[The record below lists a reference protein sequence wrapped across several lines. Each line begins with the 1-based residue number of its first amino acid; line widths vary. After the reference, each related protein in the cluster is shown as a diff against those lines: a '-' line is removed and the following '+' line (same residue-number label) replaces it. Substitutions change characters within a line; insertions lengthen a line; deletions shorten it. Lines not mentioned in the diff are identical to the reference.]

1 MVKDIADQIKKQSNP
16 NDHNTLKDEKN
27 FKTKPTI
34 KKNTKNISRTTSTQ
48 TKNQPRIIQTKST
61 QTEHTHA
68 NNPKPD
74 IASRYSNLHAILMK
88 LEAMESIKHKTMEQS
103 RMKSQEKQIILH
115 EFNIQ
120 VADLNRDKVLK
131 IHSWYSKRSSSR
143 QHK

>member
-34 KKNTKNISRTTSTQ
+34 KKNTKNFSRTTSTQ

-68 NNPKPD
+68 NKQKQNL
-74 IASRYSNLHAILMK
+74 ASRYSNLQAILRA
-88 LEAMESIKHKTMEQS
+88 LEDMESIKHKTMEHS
-103 RMKSQEKQIILH
+103 RMNSKEKQIVVH

-120 VADLNRDKVLK
+120 VAELNRDEVLK
-131 IHSWYSKRSSSR
+131 IQSLYSKRSSSR
-143 QHK
+143 QQK